1 MEIRLDI
8 RIQKPY
14 NYHNIFGVL
23 NGLRQMMKREGI
35 GVKHIFSKKSLEE
48 RFFKNLYVFILGIC
62 VVFIQSLI
70 EETKSDK
77 RDLE

>member
-1 MEIRLDI
+1 MIR
-8 RIQKPY
+8 
-14 NYHNIFGVL
+14 G
-23 NGLRQMMKREGI
+23 EGI

-62 VVFIQSLI
+62 VVFVQSLI
-70 EETKSDK
+70 EEAKSDK